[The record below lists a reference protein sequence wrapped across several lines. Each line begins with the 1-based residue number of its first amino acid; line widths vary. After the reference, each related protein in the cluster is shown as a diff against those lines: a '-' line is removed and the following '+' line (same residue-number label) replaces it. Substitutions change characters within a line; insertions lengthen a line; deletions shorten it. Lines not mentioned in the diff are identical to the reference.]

1 MDLIQDAISSL
12 SFKLEDKGF
21 HYIVSQDPV
30 RFARFVNMS
39 KRDDYLPI
47 SPVFNHEC
55 ANLNYRNFLWLALF
69 TMRGILPVASLA
81 ARLFEGNA
89 IDLIRSGRLWRERMP
104 RPVPDSRIVYDGP
117 VIAGRFVYNGGLYID
132 KEYRALG
139 LARILPVLVVALAN
153 RQFEPHWHI
162 CLQWEKLAEPFATHV
177 YRYKACVKCI
187 DGLCPETGLA
197 EDIWLCY
204 ISGPDSRHQYSSRS
218 SISTATSTYA
228 TIPRSFITG
237 QVRDR

>member
-1 MDLIQDAISSL
+1 MNPIQDAISTL
-12 SFKLEDKGF
+12 SVKLENMGF

-30 RFARFVNMS
+30 RFARFINMS

-47 SPVFNHEC
+47 SPVFNHEH
-55 ANLNYRNFLWLALF
+55 AALGHLNFLWLALY
-69 TMRGILPVASLA
+69 TIRGNLPVASIA

-89 IDLIRSGRLWRERMP
+89 IDLIRSGRLWYERKP
-104 RPVPDSRIVYDGP
+104 RPVPDSHIVYDGP
-117 VIAGRFVYNGGLYID
+117 VIAGRFVYNGSLYID
-132 KEYRALG
+132 KEYRGLG
-139 LARILPVLVVALAN
+139 LARILPVLAVALAN

-177 YRYKACVKCI
+177 YRYTACAKCI

-204 ISGPDSRHQYSSRS
+204 ISGADSRYQYRSPS
-218 SISTATSTYA
+218 SISAATSTYM
-228 TIPRSFITG
+228 TSPRPSITG
-237 QVRDR
+237 QVRDQ